1 MADRSTG
8 RTGLPR
14 QRPSGDA
21 SQNGS
26 SMIWAARRSAS
37 GSTWLSTSWVVRDG
51 APSVPTRRCIG
62 CCGPPWSARTV
73 AELRRASWS
82 TITGTP
88 VTTQSSRN
96 SLGHGQSLPRGSHG
110 LPQSPPAGVRSP
122 PSCYHNPRRSK
133 ISAPVDTSLTAG
145 IRLRRSSRV
154 CLPVDI
160 RRRSPATQTIPPSTR
175 PSRARV
181 WVRVCPASTTRV
193 DRTWQYPNRVLRSSG
208 SNCHGQTGRETGLTV
223 KPGPPARPCQA
234 KHGPNRP
241 TADSACQ
248 STDRAAGGAGWSD
261 CSAAQSRLLKPR
273 RHRNGIITR

>member
-181 WVRVCPASTTRV
+181 WVRVCPASTMRV
-193 DRTWQYPNRVLRSSG
+193 DRTWQYPNRVCAAQGPIVMVKPVGKPG
-208 SNCHGQTGRETGLTV
+208 SPKSRARALGRAKLSTARTGRPLTAHV
-223 KPGPPARPCQA
+223 SRWTELRAVPAGPIVRP
-234 KHGPNRP
+234 PR
-241 TADSACQ
+241 ADC
-248 STDRAAGGAGWSD
+248 
-261 CSAAQSRLLKPR
+261 
-273 RHRNGIITR
+273 